1 MAIPESDEARCL
13 YSGIVRAANSAISM
27 SREDAL
33 DEPLHVRVVGTGP
46 VEAIARRADT
56 KIVVR
61 LSRVVS
67 KKSIVLSWAVLKWS
81 VQSNRYGDLSISG
94 CRSIPRSIVHQQSRL
109 ECSEFRCK
117 PSMGHHISRSI
128 PVKGRSGPAETFPP
142 MHFAFV
148 ACMLRLGTDQC
159 IVQTLVVALAVVMRH
174 ETRTGGPAMGR
185 VTWVACSNMAAA

>member
-46 VEAIARRADT
+46 VEAIARGADT

-117 PSMGHHISRSI
+117 PSMGHHISRSKVGVFRR
-128 PVKGRSGPAETFPP
+128 PCGSSSSGARRDVPAD
-142 MHFAFV
+142 A
-148 ACMLRLGTDQC
+148 LRLRGLHAQARDRSVHC
-159 IVQTLVVALAVVMRH
+159 PNL
-174 ETRTGGPAMGR
+174 GGCARCGNAP
-185 VTWVACSNMAAA
+185 